1 VYPNRTRRL
10 LLLGAGIALSLHR
23 IEAVAAC
30 KVERLL
36 LMPLTMVGTQPLV
49 NVKLNGVD
57 ARLLVDTGSTYT
69 LVSPEAAKRA
79 GLNVGFA
86 PALLWLEGIGGGVRP
101 GMATVKEFGISN
113 QTIKRVEVLVY
124 GDRLSRNGVDGILG
138 LNFLRLGDLEMDL
151 ANGVARLFK
160 TTGCN
165 HINLAYWSGPT
176 QYGELNIRPTDNRAA
191 QIIANGQV
199 NGTDIRVMFDTGA
212 STSSLTLQAAE
223 RAGITPQS
231 PGVTFGG
238 LQGGVGSA
246 LRDTWIAPFRSFKL
260 NTEDVRNTHLRI
272 ADLGLLQHDADM
284 LLGADFFLS
293 HHVFIAYRLRK
304 LFFTYN
310 GGRVFDLSVHG
321 PANSAPA
328 AAPADAPPENAA
340 DIDRRAAALVARND
354 LPAAIAEFGRAI
366 AAEPGNAVY
375 HFHRGQAFA
384 RSGDTG
390 QALADVDE
398 ALRLQPDLPDALM
411 FRAVLQIRAGDLDAA
426 RTDFAAAETSAPG
439 RFELPLDEARAYLGA
454 GHYPLALAVLDRWID
469 AHPDDERRYEAM
481 SARCLVRGMLGR
493 ELDAALSDC
502 NAARRQLSGNSQVLY
517 NRGIV
522 QLRRKQYEKALSDF
536 NAALKLQP
544 SLASAIYA
552 RGLARI
558 GKGDR
563 TAGEADLQA
572 ALAMEPGVGSV
583 FRDVISGPSQ

>member
-1 VYPNRTRRL
+1 VYANRTRRF
-10 LLLGAGIALSLHR
+10 LLLGAGIALSLYH
-23 IEAVAAC
+23 IDATAEC

-57 ARLLVDTGSTYT
+57 ARLLLDTGSTYT
-69 LVSPEAAKRA
+69 LVSPQAAKRA

-86 PALLWLEGIGGGVRP
+86 PALLWLQGIGGGVRP

-138 LNFLRLGDLEMDL
+138 QNFLRLGDLEMDL

-160 TTGCN
+160 TTGCE
-165 HINLAYWSGPT
+165 HTNLAYWSGSTPH
-176 QYGELNIRPTDNRAA
+176 GELTIRPTDNRAT
-191 QIIANGQV
+191 QIIADGQV
-199 NGTDIRVMFDTGA
+199 NGTDIRVMFDSGA

-231 PGVTFGG
+231 PGVTSGG

-246 LRDTWIAPFRSFKL
+246 LRDSWIAPFKSFKL
-260 NTEDVRNTHLRI
+260 NTEDIQNTHLRI
-272 ADLGLLQHDADM
+272 ADLGLLQHEADM

-293 HHVFIAYRLRK
+293 HHIFIAYRLRK

-310 GGRVFDLSVHG
+310 GGRVFDLSVH
-321 PANSAPA
+321 AAPA
-328 AAPADAPPENAA
+328 AAPAATAADTPPENAA
-340 DIDRRAAALVARND
+340 DIDRRAAALLARND
-354 LPAAIAEFGRAI
+354 LPAAIADFGRAI
-366 AAEPGNAVY
+366 AAEPGNALY

-384 RSGDTG
+384 RSGDSG
-390 QALADVDE
+390 QALVDVDE

-411 FRAVLQIRAGDLDAA
+411 FRAMLQIHAGDLAAA
-426 RTDFAAAETSAPG
+426 RTDFAAAEASAPG
-439 RFELPLDEARAYLGA
+439 RFELPLAEARAYLDA
-454 GHYPLALAVLDRWID
+454 GDYPLALTVLDRWID
-469 AHPDDERRYEAM
+469 AHGGDERRYEAM

-522 QLRRKQYEKALSDF
+522 QLRRRQYEPALADF
-536 NAALKLQP
+536 NEALKLQP
-544 SLASAIYA
+544 SLARAIYA

-558 GKGDR
+558 GKGDG
-563 TAGEADLQA
+563 TAGDADLQA
-572 ALAMEPGVGSV
+572 ALAMEPGVGSLFHEV
-583 FRDVISGPSQ
+583 DLGP